1 MEIVTLQR
9 LQRPSAGLV
18 RLVIILLGTGL
29 LLSAGLLLI
38 AGPEFITAAWVL
50 ARLAW
55 RLTPPFAWAAAGA
68 AAVFWL
74 WLMRR
79 LWLGEPIIKPKR
91 GSSARAGGFFF

>member
-1 MEIVTLQR
+1 MITLQG
-9 LQRPSAGLV
+9 LQRPSGGLV

-55 RLTPPFAWAAAGA
+55 RLTPPVVWLMAGA
-68 AAVFWL
+68 TAVFWL

-79 LWLGEPIIKPKR
+79 L
-91 GSSARAGGFFF
+91 